1 MEKTFETE
9 VLSRLAVIESKLD
22 DYKNIKEKAEFAY
35 NKSINNEEDI
45 KTNKQEIKEVSE
57 RVKVIEEKPAKKWD
71 NVIMTAIGTVVGG
84 IVGAIITLIFKK

>member
-22 DYKNIKEKAEFAY
+22 DYKGIKEKAEIAY

-84 IVGAIITLIFKK
+84 IVGAFITLIFKK